1 MALTGSFGMP
11 EAARQQ
17 PVPEPRQYPQLHI
30 MSVTVSDGGFERVED
45 IGAATRESELETY
58 FDEWIALPQ
67 NKVFLKV
74 SCVFGGCD
82 FASRNSVFRNGFLVL
97 SVAG

>member
-67 NKVFLKV
+67 NK
-74 SCVFGGCD
+74 
-82 FASRNSVFRNGFLVL
+82 ARY
-97 SVAG
+97 AGRKRVKKIPFVGRL